1 MAGKIV
7 CGPTNRLAHALLWM
21 GLGLGAAGQAAAQTS
36 GGWEFEVTPYLWAAG
51 IDGDVQLGRLPKT
64 NVDQSFSDILDQL
77 DIGVMGT
84 FEARKD
90 RWGFLFDAMYIKLSA
105 DASTPGPLFDDV
117 EVDVIQQLYQ
127 FAGTYRVAEGRSTVD
142 LVGGARYN
150 YVKSEIELDPGILA
164 GRGESRSTDWWDGF
178 VGARVLVPFAGRW
191 SLVGYADIGAGGSDL
206 TWQALAGVNYHFSP
220 AISAKLGYRYLSV
233 DYEESNFLY
242 DMDTSGL
249 YLGVG
254 IRF

>member
-1 MAGKIV
+1 M
-7 CGPTNRLAHALLWM
+7 
-21 GLGLGAAGQAAAQTS
+21 
-36 GGWEFEVTPYLWAAG
+36 YLKVSD
-51 IDGDVQLGRLPKT
+51 DG
-64 NVDQSFSDILDQL
+64 
-77 DIGVMGT
+77 
-84 FEARKD
+84 
-90 RWGFLFDAMYIKLSA
+90 
-105 DASTPGPLFDDV
+105 STPGPLFGDLD
-117 EVDVIQQLYQ
+117 VDVIQQLYE
-127 FAGTYRVAEGRSTVD
+127 FAGTYRVVQGRSTVD

-150 YVKSEIELDPGILA
+150 YVKGEIDLDPGILA
-164 GRGESRSTDWWDGF
+164 GRRESRSTDWWDGF
-178 VGARVLVPFAGRW
+178 VGARVLFPFAGRW

-220 AISAKLGYRYLSV
+220 AISGKLGYRYLSV